1 MKNKEF
7 SPYSTNNFGLIKS
20 PKKISK
26 DDPKNK
32 VLKAKDDLRT
42 RRG

>member
-7 SPYSTNNFGLIKS
+7 SPYGTNKLGLIKA
-20 PKKISK
+20 PKKDNK

-32 VLKAKDDLRT
+32 VIKNKGDLRT